1 MMPDVPTYKES
12 GFDATQLA
20 MRGLA
25 APTGVDPRILK
36 ILSDA
41 MKKTF
46 EDPEFRA
53 KALELSLP
61 LDYLGPEDYM
71 RVLKR
76 MDAFY
81 REEFA
86 RDPW

>member
-1 MMPDVPTYKES
+1 
-12 GFDATQLA
+12 

-41 MKKTF
+41 MKRTF

-61 LDYLGPEDYM
+61 LDYLGPEDYLK
-71 RVLKR
+71 VLKR

-86 RDPW
+86 KDPW